1 MCIVVEIN
9 ENVKELQE
17 LRRMKEE
24 LEAEITAIEDVLKQ
38 HMKDTGVYEID
49 ALTGKVTWLE
59 AVSNRFDSTAMKK
72 ELPDLYKRFCKEV
85 STRYF
90 RLQK

>member
-1 MCIVVEIN
+1 MCTAVEIN
-9 ENVKELQE
+9 ENVRELQE

>member
-1 MCIVVEIN
+1 MCTSLELN
-9 ENVKELQE
+9 NNVRELQE

-24 LEAEITAIEDVLKQ
+24 LEAEIESIEDILKQ
-38 HMKDTGVYEID
+38 HMKDTGKYEIN

-59 AVSNRFDSTAMKK
+59 STSSRFDSASFKK
-72 ELPDLYKRFCKEV
+72 ELPDLYSRYTKPFT
-85 STRYF
+85 TRYF

>member
-1 MCIVVEIN
+1 MCTATEIN
-9 ENVKELQE
+9 ENVQELQE

-24 LEAEITAIEDVLKQ
+24 LDAEISAIEDRLKD
-38 HMKDTGVYEID
+38 HMRATGVYELD

-59 AVSNRFDSTAMKK
+59 STSNRFDSSSFKK
-72 ELPDLYKRFCKEV
+72 ELPDLYARYSRPFT
-85 STRYF
+85 TRYF

>member
-1 MCIVVEIN
+1 MCTADQIN

-24 LEAEITAIEDVLKQ
+24 LEAEITSLEDMLKQ
-38 HMKDTGVYEID
+38 HMKDTGVYEIE
-49 ALTGKVTWLE
+49 ALTGKVTWYE
-59 AVSNRFDSTAMKK
+59 SASNRFDSAAMKK

>member
-1 MCIVVEIN
+1 MCTATEIN
-9 ENVKELQE
+9 NNVQELQE

-24 LEAEITAIEDVLKQ
+24 LEAEISTIEDVLKQ
-38 HMKDTGVYEID
+38 HMKDTGIYEID

-59 AVSNRFDSTAMKK
+59 STSSRFDSASFKK
-72 ELPDLYKRFCKEV
+72 ELPDLYSRYSKPV
-85 STRYF
+85 TTRYF